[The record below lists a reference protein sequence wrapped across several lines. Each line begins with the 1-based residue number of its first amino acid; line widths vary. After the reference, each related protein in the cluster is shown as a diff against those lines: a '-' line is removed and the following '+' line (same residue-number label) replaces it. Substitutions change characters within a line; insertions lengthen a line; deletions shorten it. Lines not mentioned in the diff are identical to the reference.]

1 MRFHIDEAKEMSPE
15 PLELI
20 QRAEELNRLHWAK
33 YEQSSNFH
41 EVAAGSIRC
50 TFVLEPL
57 MADFNDH
64 SITDPISA
72 TLFGKLAARV
82 FDSNRRSYELANT
95 KYHEEV
101 DTDNQSL
108 RPLQLGTVH
117 LECAAVL
124 QHRDVEAMCS
134 AMVVNQTTRKLSLT
148 LGMDPYDG
156 RQWWKRLAYAL
167 FSKRA
172 RTRSSLETLAL
183 LSVVTLNAAD
193 IEAFASILTSEH
205 LEEEL
210 CGLPRGA
217 IDERDA
223 TLKDDARIYA
233 VLNDGNQ
240 PQMSSPV
247 KVTSAMRSVRCFS
260 DDGRNDLIFQELKGQ
275 ASTSYGVTSLKI
287 DFEKHDSFVD
297 ATNSNGLPRFL
308 ELIGSQLKFLTLD
321 GPRVAL
327 DENVILQS
335 CPKLEELAICENF
348 VDVRLTFSEYQANGE
363 PLPLLNCHW
372 NDVIALSA
380 DMSDENNPLAKC
392 VRRLRVRLMNRAHSW
407 GAINYV
413 YDALNFDQH
422 VHSLPQMLEVNRN
435 VEYLDV
441 VVADLQEYAEDF
453 KKHNHQ
459 PTNRS
464 IKLAM
469 ESKTA
474 FLSVLAFGN
483 SQSSKWHKPSQSQS
497 TLPQLD
503 QLIVSNI
510 FVLAATPIFR
520 AVHFRRPGDDSDLEE
535 RFQLH
540 I

>member
-33 YEQSSNFH
+33 
-41 EVAAGSIRC
+41 
-50 TFVLEPL
+50 
-57 MADFNDH
+57 
-64 SITDPISA
+64 
-72 TLFGKLAARV
+72 
-82 FDSNRRSYELANT
+82 
-95 KYHEEV
+95 
-101 DTDNQSL
+101 
-108 RPLQLGTVH
+108 
-117 LECAAVL
+117 
-124 QHRDVEAMCS
+124 
-134 AMVVNQTTRKLSLT
+134 
-148 LGMDPYDG
+148 
-156 RQWWKRLAYAL
+156 
-167 FSKRA
+167 
-172 RTRSSLETLAL
+172 
-183 LSVVTLNAAD
+183 
-193 IEAFASILTSEH
+193 
-205 LEEEL
+205 
-210 CGLPRGA
+210 
-217 IDERDA
+217 
-223 TLKDDARIYA
+223 
-233 VLNDGNQ
+233 
-240 PQMSSPV
+240 
-247 KVTSAMRSVRCFS
+247 
-260 DDGRNDLIFQELKGQ
+260 
-275 ASTSYGVTSLKI
+275 
-287 DFEKHDSFVD
+287 
-297 ATNSNGLPRFL
+297 
-308 ELIGSQLKFLTLD
+308 
-321 GPRVAL
+321 VAL